1 MNDAATLLDVAV
13 RAAATDIVLTPGT
26 AVGNLHLRAGFRA
39 VHSEPLMHSTLN
51 ALAQQLSRKAG
62 MPDEAP
68 LLQLQVG
75 SFDHD
80 GTRVRVTRMLT
91 AGGPVV
97 RLRLQLPGL
106 LDQALAEFR
115 KGDYGGQEA
124 LPFLEL
130 QTGLLVVTG
139 PPASGK
145 TSALSHLVAH
155 VRGKT
160 LIVSEARELDLQF
173 EVLHPARR
181 SALELAEDLTRLDPP
196 VVALD
201 ELDEEL
207 KLELGRE
214 LAGAR
219 LVLMSL
225 TAPDLASA
233 IRRLRAGGIEPDLL
247 AGVFRVTWREEDE
260 EVRRPE
266 YRWYPVGRHEPGLC
280 AVCGAARGAEGP
292 CPSCGIPPLREVLD
306 RVILE
311 RMNSPEGYRAL
322 DRLEQ
327 EWGAVS

>member
-1 MNDAATLLDVAV
+1 MTGAVELLDAAV

-26 AVGNLHLRAGFRA
+26 EIGNLHLRAGFRA
-39 VHSEPLMHSTLN
+39 VHSEPLMHSTLREM
-51 ALAQQLSRKAG
+51 ARQLFRMAG

-68 LLQLQVG
+68 PLQLQVG
-75 SFDHD
+75 SFDHA
-80 GTRVRVTRMLT
+80 GTRVRLTRMLT

-106 LDQALAEFR
+106 LERALAEFR
-115 KGDYGGQEA
+115 RGDYGGLEA

-130 QTGLLVVTG
+130 GSGLLVVTG

-145 TSALSHLVAH
+145 TSALSHLLAH

-160 LIVSEARELDLQF
+160 LLVSEARELSIHLESIQPGRRAAAELLQDL
-173 EVLHPARR
+173 A
-181 SALELAEDLTRLDPP
+181 RLDPP

-201 ELDEEL
+201 ELDEGL
-207 KLELGRE
+207 KLEVARG
-214 LAGAR
+214 LAPGR

-225 TAPDLASA
+225 TAPDLAAA
-233 IRRLRAGGIEPDLL
+233 IRRLRAAGIEPDLL

-280 AVCGAARGAEGP
+280 AVCGAARGAAGP
-292 CPSCGIPPLREVLD
+292 CPACGIPPLRQVLD

-327 EWGAVS
+327 EWGRA